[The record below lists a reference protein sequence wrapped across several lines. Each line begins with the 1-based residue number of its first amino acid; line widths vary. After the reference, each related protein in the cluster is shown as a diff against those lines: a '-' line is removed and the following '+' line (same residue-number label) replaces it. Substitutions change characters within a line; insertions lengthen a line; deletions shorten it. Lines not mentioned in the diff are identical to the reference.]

1 MGVACGVAA
10 VVGMTMS
17 AQTALK
23 SFSKAIEFLRGK
35 ATHSIQRPA
44 GPMEEGLLLKLGR
57 DPAVEWFSPV
67 IDRRLRL
74 GNGELVRL
82 LGIDPFL
89 DRTIRP
95 EILKVEFLE
104 RKANDPENLLSFL
117 IDEKAIFVDNDLKAE
132 LGITSDKII
141 ETAKG
146 PLHVKGS
153 FPNPSGEPLVIMDIG
168 HVQKLYQLQAM
179 SIGSTSSYQMNPG
192 SAPDGAKVS
201 LFSRPVKGAR
211 RCLPCFRHFVS
222 TLRPSLF

>member
-1 MGVACGVAA
+1 MKIVTKSFLRHLPRRRSLSLLQLMGVACGVAA

-23 SFSKAIEFLRGK
+23 SFSKAIEFLKGK

-117 IDEKAIFVDNDLKAE
+117 IDEKAMFVDNDLKAE
-132 LGITSDKII
+132 LGIASDKII

-153 FPNPSGEPLVIMDIG
+153 FPNPSGEPLAIMDIG
-168 HVQKLYQLQAM
+168 HVQKLYQLQGYVDRVDLIL
-179 SIGSTSSYQMNPG
+179 SDESGFSSRWG
-192 SAPDGAKVS
+192 
-201 LFSRPVKGAR
+201 
-211 RCLPCFRHFVS
+211 
-222 TLRPSLF
+222 